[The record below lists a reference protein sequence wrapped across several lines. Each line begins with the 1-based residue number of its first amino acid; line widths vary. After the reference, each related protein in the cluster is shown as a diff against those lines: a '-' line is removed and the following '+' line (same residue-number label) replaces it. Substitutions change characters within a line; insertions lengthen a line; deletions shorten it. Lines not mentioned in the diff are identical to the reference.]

1 MKIKK
6 IRNKNELSPK
16 PKKPPE
22 KKIVVRFSF
31 EGIDGK
37 KYGIPDARLKINE
50 NGGTSCLTKIEEID
64 VILSGRKTT
73 AFHRHLYNPLCKEKV
88 CIDTHLIKYFNKG
101 SIIHITPNRYSIY
114 ENAVKKWSNKV
125 NMYPSEIQAILW
137 ILAKQKYGINV

>member
-37 KYGIPDARLKINE
+37 KYEIPNARLKINE
-50 NGGTSCLTKIEEID
+50 NGGTSCLTKIDDKWKAIKGKLTTIKISHEC
-64 VILSGRKTT
+64 RKNST
-73 AFHRHLYNPLCKEKV
+73 KSK
-88 CIDTHLIKYFNKG
+88 
-101 SIIHITPNRYSIY
+101 
-114 ENAVKKWSNKV
+114 
-125 NMYPSEIQAILW
+125 
-137 ILAKQKYGINV
+137 

>member
-37 KYGIPDARLKINE
+37 KYGLPNARLKINE
-50 NGGTSCLTKIEEID
+50 NGGTSCLTKIDDKWKAIKGKLTTIKISHEC
-64 VILSGRKTT
+64 RKPRTT
-73 AFHRHLYNPLCKEKV
+73 N
-88 CIDTHLIKYFNKG
+88 
-101 SIIHITPNRYSIY
+101 
-114 ENAVKKWSNKV
+114 
-125 NMYPSEIQAILW
+125 
-137 ILAKQKYGINV
+137 

>member
-31 EGIDGK
+31 IGID
-37 KYGIPDARLKINE
+37 L
-50 NGGTSCLTKIEEID
+50 
-64 VILSGRKTT
+64 ILSGRKTT

-88 CIDTHLIKYFNKG
+88 CVDSHVIKYFNVGK
-101 SIIHITPNRYSIY
+101 IIHITPNRYLMY
-114 ENAVKKWSNKV
+114 ENSIKKWAKKV
-125 NMYPSEIQAILW
+125 NLLPSELQALLW
-137 ILAKQKYGINV
+137 LYSKQKYGINV